1 MPAAR
6 SLVRLA
12 ATLVLAWCIGYL
24 LAQLTDTLT
33 SDDRGE
39 ARFWYV
45 VMTLCYA
52 TAARTGQIGMDA
64 ETRYRKA
71 IA

>member
-1 MPAAR
+1 MPGAR
-6 SLVRLA
+6 SFVHLA
-12 ATLVLAWCIGYL
+12 ATLVLAWCVGYL

-33 SDDRGE
+33 SDRGE

-45 VMTLCYA
+45 VMTLCYG
-52 TAARTGQIGMDA
+52 TAMRAGQVGMDA
-64 ETRYRKA
+64 ENRYRKA